1 MTNQGHHYREC
12 GLDYVYLLNGF
23 TFKQTKYGET
33 ISIHDIDG
41 LHRVIGLYLVRE
53 KKRLTGADVRFLRH
67 ELDLSQ
73 RMLGELLDK
82 SSQTVARWEKDQVRI
97 DGPAD
102 RLLRLL
108 YEKHAGG
115 RSRIRTLLQRL
126 AELDSGREEQIQFE
140 DTEKGWQLHIAA

>member
-1 MTNQGHHYREC
+1 MRGRRWDC
-12 GLDYVYLLNGF
+12 GWRTG
-23 TFKQTKYGET
+23 YGGWRR
-33 ISIHDIDG
+33 S
-41 LHRVIGLYLVRE
+41 
-53 KKRLTGADVRFLRH
+53 
-67 ELDLSQ
+67 S
-73 RMLGELLDK
+73 LDK

-126 AELDSGREEQIQFE
+126 AELDSGIEEQIQFE